1 MGLAMNTTQNM
12 FKIKKEVKLGDGS
25 GGGGGG
31 LVKAQGFG
39 NRT

>member
-31 LVKAQGFG
+31 AGKSAGVWK
-39 NRT
+39 